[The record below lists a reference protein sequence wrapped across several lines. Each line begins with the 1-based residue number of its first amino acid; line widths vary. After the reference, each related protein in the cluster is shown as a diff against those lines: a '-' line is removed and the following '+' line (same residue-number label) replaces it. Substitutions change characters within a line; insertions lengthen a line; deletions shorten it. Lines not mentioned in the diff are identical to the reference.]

1 MSILVTRSSMPPFEE
16 YCEEIKELWNT
27 RWLTNNGEKHQLF
40 QSQLKEY
47 LHTPNVTLYTNG
59 HLALENVIEAMCFPK
74 GGEVI
79 TTPFTFAST
88 THAIVRSGLTPVFC
102 DIKLDDYTI
111 DESKIEALIT
121 EKTCAIIPVHV
132 YGNVCNTEGIQQIA
146 DKHSLKVIYDAAHSF
161 GVTYKGV
168 STANFGNA
176 SMFSF
181 HATKVFNTIEGGAVC
196 YSDSSLV
203 QTLNDI
209 KNFGIHGPENTLYVG
224 GNAKMNEFQAA
235 MGICNLRHLDE
246 EIHKRKLVAER
257 YRQLLSG
264 VDGIKLI
271 AEQENVQ
278 SNYAYFPVVF
288 EGQTLTRDKVFELLR
303 EQNIF
308 ARKYFY
314 PLTSEFECYQTFPTA
329 DSSKTPIAKYVS
341 EHILCLPLYADLALE
356 DVDKIC
362 DIITNIK

>member
-1 MSILVTRSSMPPFEE
+1 
-16 YCEEIKELWNT
+16 
-27 RWLTNNGEKHQLF
+27 
-40 QSQLKEY
+40 
-47 LHTPNVTLYTNG
+47 
-59 HLALENVIEAMCFPK
+59 
-74 GGEVI
+74 
-79 TTPFTFAST
+79 
-88 THAIVRSGLTPVFC
+88 
-102 DIKLDDYTI
+102 
-111 DESKIEALIT
+111 
-121 EKTCAIIPVHV
+121 
-132 YGNVCNTEGIQQIA
+132 
-146 DKHSLKVIYDAAHSF
+146 
-161 GVTYKGV
+161 
-168 STANFGNA
+168 
-176 SMFSF
+176 
-181 HATKVFNTIEGGAVC
+181 
-196 YSDSSLV
+196 
-203 QTLNDI
+203 
-209 KNFGIHGPENTLYVG
+209 
-224 GNAKMNEFQAA
+224 MNEFQAA
-235 MGICNLRHLDE
+235 MGICNLHHLDE

-314 PLTSEFECYQTFPTA
+314 PITSEFECYQTFPTA

-362 DIITNIK
+362 ERIIDG